1 MNKNEHENFQSDG
14 VQSFN
19 VLLAELM
26 SNLLHNLPGIAYRC
40 RNDSK
45 WTMIFLSEGCHSLT
59 EYQPEDLLYNSNL
72 SYEDII
78 YEDDRPL
85 VRHAVNTSVNN
96 RKQFQ
101 MTYRIVTR
109 TGKIKWV
116 WEQGNAIYEDNDK
129 PRFLDGFI
137 TDFNMQRQN
146 EERLQQ
152 NAEQLAELNIMKD
165 RFFTIMA
172 HDLQNPI
179 YSMITLSDFLQQNI
193 KNFTCEEVID
203 FTKQLNHSAK
213 SIYTL
218 LENLLIWSRS
228 QTGKLRIQKERVSLK
243 TLLDNCLEDF
253 SGLAS
258 SKNIKYNIDISTK
271 LFLITDSSLLQT
283 IVRNMISNAIKYS
296 HPNSE
301 IFIESKPVGGKI
313 ELKIKDQGIGM
324 SRDHTENLFSIDS
337 DYRSMGTMNET
348 GSGLGLILVKDL
360 LSRLGGS
367 IKVESKLNE
376 GSIFTIRI

>member
-1 MNKNEHENFQSDG
+1 
-14 VQSFN
+14 
-19 VLLAELM
+19 
-26 SNLLHNLPGIAYRC
+26 
-40 RNDSK
+40 
-45 WTMIFLSEGCHSLT
+45 
-59 EYQPEDLLYNSNL
+59 
-72 SYEDII
+72 
-78 YEDDRPL
+78 
-85 VRHAVNTSVNN
+85 
-96 RKQFQ
+96 